1 MALDDPHPRPTP
13 DDTPA
18 RPDRPGSG
26 SRPETD
32 AGLDF
37 GSERLPCGRPLARV
51 WEQARAP
58 ATAAIDPHTTG
69 CAFCREAI
77 EGLAA
82 LDRATRAL
90 RAEDRPDD
98 HSLADR
104 IISAVRAET
113 RLGAMLLLDDP
124 DRNRRIAESTAAK
137 VLRRAADSIP
147 GARAA
152 SCRLSPV
159 QEGDTWHT
167 VSMTIAAALDDPL
180 PQLAEEV
187 RGAVLGAAHHMLG
200 LAVAAVDLTIN
211 AVLEPPAPAVDDNP

>member
-1 MALDDPHPRPTP
+1 MALDDPHPAPGE
-13 DDTPA
+13 A
-18 RPDRPGSG
+18 QASPDRPGSRA
-26 SRPETD
+26 RPGTD
-32 AGLDF
+32 ADLAF
-37 GSERLPCGRPLARV
+37 GGEHLPCGRPLARV
-51 WEQARAP
+51 WEQARDP
-58 ATAAIDPHTTG
+58 ATAAVDPHITG
-69 CAFCREAI
+69 CAFCRDAI

-98 HSLADR
+98 HTLVDR
-104 IISAVRAET
+104 IINAVRAET

-124 DRNRRIAESTAAK
+124 ERNLRIAESTAAK

-152 SCRLSPV
+152 SCRFSPLH
-159 QEGDTWHT
+159 EGDTWHT

-180 PQLAEEV
+180 PELAEEV
-187 RGAVLGAAHHMLG
+187 RGAVLGAANHTLG

-211 AVLEPPAPAVDDNP
+211 AVLEPPTPPVEGNS